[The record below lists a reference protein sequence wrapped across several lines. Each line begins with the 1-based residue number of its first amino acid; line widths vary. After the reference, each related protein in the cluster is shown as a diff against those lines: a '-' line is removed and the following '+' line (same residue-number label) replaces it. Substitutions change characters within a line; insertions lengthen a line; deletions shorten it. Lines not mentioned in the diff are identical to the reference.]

1 MCSSSKSSSSSNI
14 ESQVILKENTS
25 SSLTYLNKLKLLNF
39 IFNNLNDDDLSA
51 DITSN
56 KESKILILESELE
69 KLWLNFENSAKKKL
83 TNYDRM
89 FENSEPSQTPKQTKR
104 IHLCGYLILSDNEP
118 FITNCLINNLK
129 EDYKLTSA
137 DLISVA
143 KNGQSELTLHNLLL
157 NLEFNSSPQTFLLE
171 PDDEVY
177 GNFLEIIFCR
187 LVRCNN
193 QEQELRL
200 RRLFFEA
207 IILNNAKMTCSTN
220 LLNLFLSNNHFVKQK
235 LIEKYFPC
243 LFYLSKSFNL
253 FKNETHMK
261 RFRMLV
267 EWFAKNILCI
277 HEENLSEPKIDLIL
291 HEFCA
296 NKHKFKS
303 QLNESS
309 SRLKFDLRLKELA
322 RNTFA
327 EVYLTNSASYNTF
340 LNAINDSLRKFILY
354 FNEIKSLF

>member
-1 MCSSSKSSSSSNI
+1 MMDQISLPCNESSI
-14 ESQVILKENTS
+14 TIKENANK
-25 SSLTYLNKLKLLNF
+25 SLIYLNKLKLLNF
-39 IFNNLNDDDLSA
+39 LFNDSNEYESNSEL
-51 DITSN
+51 TCN
-56 KESKILILESELE
+56 KESKILILEKQLE
-69 KLWLNFENSAKKKL
+69 NLWLNFENSAKKKL
-83 TNYDRM
+83 TNYEKIFDSDSLLN
-89 FENSEPSQTPKQTKR
+89 EDASQEQKQKKR

-157 NLEFNSSPQTFLLE
+157 NLEFNSTPQNYLLE
-171 PDDEVY
+171 ADDEVY

-220 LLNLFLSNNHFVKQK
+220 LLNLFLSNNHYVKQK
-235 LIEKYFPC
+235 LAEKYFPC
-243 LFYLSKSFNL
+243 LFYLSKTFSI
-253 FKNETHMK
+253 FKNEMHMK

-267 EWFAKNILCI
+267 KWFSKNFLCI
-277 HEENLSEPKIDLIL
+277 LDDLSDTRLDLIL
-291 HEFCA
+291 FELYGDR
-296 NKHKFKS
+296 HKQLSQQGFKIDF
-303 QLNESS
+303 E
-309 SRLKFDLRLKELA
+309 LKLKKLA
-322 RNTFA
+322 RNSFVD
-327 EVYLTNSASYNTF
+327 VYLAHPMLYSPF
-340 LNAINDSLRKFILY
+340 LNTISDSLRKFILY